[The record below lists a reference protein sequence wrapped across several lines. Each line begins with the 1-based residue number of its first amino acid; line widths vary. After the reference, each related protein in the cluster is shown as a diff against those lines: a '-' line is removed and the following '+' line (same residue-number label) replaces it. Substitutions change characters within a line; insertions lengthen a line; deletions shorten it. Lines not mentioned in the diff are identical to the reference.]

1 MTSPLEPACIITAE
15 HSQIRGNHIPS
26 SSLRITNDMR
36 VTHTSGA
43 NGRRQYRLAIVKRNP
58 TTRIVAIGKI
68 HIDLFRIAVRIFDE
82 MDEQVAE
89 WAVCCGH
96 DVTLLLISFVFRVAC
111 VRRVSKAL
119 RLGCEKGCRMT
130 TAALRKEEGNEVLLI
145 EKRVRTALCQ
155 RNEPA
160 NWRSALTAPSMT
172 PLLKY
177 FCRNG
182 YTTSKGR
189 VDTMMMPYLI

>member
-1 MTSPLEPACIITAE
+1 
-15 HSQIRGNHIPS
+15 
-26 SSLRITNDMR
+26 MR

-160 NWRSALTAPSMT
+160 NWRSALDCADHHALVEV
-172 PLLKY
+172 LLQE
-177 FCRNG
+177 RIHNQQ
-182 YTTSKGR
+182 R
-189 VDTMMMPYLI
+189 QVDTMMMPYLI

>member
-1 MTSPLEPACIITAE
+1 MTFRIIIGNPQAFAGPRHTQLEMRIVRLARNVKHARLAPMHQVIRFPNDEIRAGMTSPLEPACIITAE

-82 MDEQVAE
+82 VDEQVAE
-89 WAVCCGH
+89 WVVCCGH

-130 TAALRKEEGNEVLLI
+130 TAAL
-145 EKRVRTALCQ
+145 
-155 RNEPA
+155 
-160 NWRSALTAPSMT
+160 
-172 PLLKY
+172 
-177 FCRNG
+177 
-182 YTTSKGR
+182 
-189 VDTMMMPYLI
+189 